1 MAQDIIPG
9 RNRRG
14 GGAALVLLD
23 LGSCNFKVVC
33 VYRAV
38 VHKGSIRA
46 VYAGAINVPSYTGC
60 VCLFTAYVYIVYT
73 HRKKREREKR
83 EEKSLHPRSSQFLAF
98 KLYCNTTAH
107 ERIAWTSRSKTKKK
121 SAIYRVGNFET
132 ECDAHHYRSKLSSSI
147 LRWHRFS

>member
-1 MAQDIIPG
+1 MARDIIPG

-33 VYRAV
+33 VYRAA

-73 HRKKREREKR
+73 HRKKREREKG
-83 EEKSLHPRSSQFLAF
+83 EEKSLHPRSSQFLTF
-98 KLYCNTTAH
+98 KLHCNTTPRANCVDFP
-107 ERIAWTSRSKTKKK
+107 IKNKKK
-121 SAIYRVGNFET
+121 KER
-132 ECDAHHYRSKLSSSI
+132 DLS
-147 LRWHRFS
+147 RRQFRD